1 MKMIKADLPKTNRNN
16 LQDFIKSFIAS
27 DMETVEVINEG
38 DYKSTSSM
46 FNALK
51 VTISR
56 GIPGVR
62 AVQYKHRV
70 YLTKNIDTKE

>member
-62 AVQYKHRV
+62 AVQYKHHV

>member
-1 MKMIKADLPKTNRNN
+1 MKMIKADLPKTRKNN
-16 LQDFIKSFIAS
+16 LQDIIKSFIAS